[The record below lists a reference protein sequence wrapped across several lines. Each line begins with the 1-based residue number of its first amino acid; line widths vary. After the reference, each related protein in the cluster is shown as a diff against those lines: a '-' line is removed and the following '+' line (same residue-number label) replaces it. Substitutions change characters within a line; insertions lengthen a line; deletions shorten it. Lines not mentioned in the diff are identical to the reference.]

1 MATSAEQKPQGTS
14 ATEAAPSPAAALPP
28 PSRRRQNRRLA
39 TVLAGI
45 ALCAFVTVISLAL
58 VLHYAEAH
66 HLLANL

>member
-1 MATSAEQKPQGTS
+1 M
-14 ATEAAPSPAAALPP
+14 
-28 PSRRRQNRRLA
+28 
-39 TVLAGI
+39 LAGI